1 MKYMVSCRQPLVF
14 LKNAKEIRVNYVDIE
29 RLVDFAT
36 EDWVCQADIVIYI
49 PRHTEIDWKKI
60 TVYKDILNILFSV
73 EDTELI
79 PAIKELGYKV
89 FWTFP
94 ASTYWEL
101 QGLLDLG
108 VDQVLLDAP
117 LYFDLPN
124 VKRLCGDTEIRLVA
138 NKCINNYMKRKDGIC
153 GTYIRPED
161 IEVYEPFVSHIE
173 FDSDNSLQK
182 ENTLYHVYAE
192 NKQWPGNLDIL
203 LTHLNREVDNRGFE
217 VVPSNENDEKAF
229 AHRRLTCKQQC
240 QSGGRCNYCYQIFD
254 FINAIDK
261 HSDELLKQLNAEKE

>member
-138 NKCINNYMKRKDGIC
+138 NKCINNYR
-153 GTYIRPED
+153 
-161 IEVYEPFVSHIE
+161 
-173 FDSDNSLQK
+173 
-182 ENTLYHVYAE
+182 
-192 NKQWPGNLDIL
+192 
-203 LTHLNREVDNRGFE
+203 
-217 VVPSNENDEKAF
+217 
-229 AHRRLTCKQQC
+229 
-240 QSGGRCNYCYQIFD
+240 
-254 FINAIDK
+254 
-261 HSDELLKQLNAEKE
+261 